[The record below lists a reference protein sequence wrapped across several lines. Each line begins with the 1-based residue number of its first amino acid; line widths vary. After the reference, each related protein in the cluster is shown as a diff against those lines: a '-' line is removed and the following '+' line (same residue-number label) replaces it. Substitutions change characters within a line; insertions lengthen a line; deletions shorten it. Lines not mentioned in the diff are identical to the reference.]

1 MDDMAQIDD
10 NGHHYGNNGDPYS
23 VIETQECFGV
33 TTSSMGW
40 IIPKFRILASFPTG
54 CIQPNSYDPDAETNN
69 SSKSTCN
76 KSQN

>member
-23 VIETQECFGV
+23 VIETQECFEV
-33 TTSSMGW
+33 TSSTKGW

-54 CIQPNSYDPDAETNN
+54 SNQPNSYDPDAITNKLIKILRN
-69 SSKSTCN
+69 PS
-76 KSQN
+76 